1 MTLFANFKRY
11 LLNRKSKQFTA
22 RKARKVSLKEFKNV
36 RYVGILFDASTEDK
50 YRRAAHLVRHFRSL
64 NKEVDAIGLLSAT
77 EIPHYADVTLSFN
90 YLKNKEIN
98 WYGLPIASFTND
110 FIKKEFDLLIDLN
123 FEKEIT
129 LRYLLKSSMTHCK
142 VGLNQGEDEVLYDFM
157 LEGISPK
164 DLNLFL
170 KELLRYL
177 EMIKTE

>member
-1 MTLFANFKRY
+1 M
-11 LLNRKSKQFTA
+11 
-22 RKARKVSLKEFKNV
+22 
-36 RYVGILFDASTEDK
+36 
-50 YRRAAHLVRHFRSL
+50 
-64 NKEVDAIGLLSAT
+64 
-77 EIPHYADVTLSFN
+77 
-90 YLKNKEIN
+90 
-98 WYGLPIASFTND
+98 PIASFTND

-129 LRYLLKSSMTHCK
+129 LRYLLESSMAHCK